1 MAQPTPQDFS
11 FGNRTGKALYEELA
25 VNREQVIQKARDLAR
40 ISLPSEFPPEGYRP
54 GDNLKPPNQS
64 INARG
69 LVNLS
74 SRIMLTAL
82 PPGLPILKYNIIE
95 HRLRKDFEADPKLY
109 AMTLLALARREV
121 AIRQRMEDTTTR
133 TAYGEL
139 DMQLLLAGNALWRH
153 ITINSPSVHKMTDY
167 VVKRNSV
174 GEQLKVILKL
184 TISLSDVDLET
195 RGFIENV
202 RQSLAKRDTTSDEVV
217 IECCQK
223 VHRVSKTERVWL
235 YWEEYEGELIPGT
248 DVQTAYDAPP
258 LYAAWLKP
266 NYGFD
271 WGTSY
276 CQLYEGDMYIV
287 ENDNGSLN
295 DASEAAALT
304 WLFVRP
310 GGVTSKRVLEKAEN
324 LKIMHGDAAD
334 ITTFRLE
341 KGSDFN
347 FVVSKTER
355 AERRL
360 GQAFLLVSAIQRQ
373 GERVTK
379 EEWVQMVGELNQAMG
394 GLYAT
399 FAQGPGKAVITRF
412 IALAED
418 EDDELVPLPKGV
430 IRIAPITGLDAMAID
445 EEARNLEEALTVA
458 REVLGDLV
466 AEKIDLDEALLRILA
481 GRRVRPDGLVLGL
494 EQQAS
499 NKQQAMQEQ
508 AGMTMLDK
516 AAGPIAKEGAAA
528 LSEVLT
534 PQLAQQLQAA
544 TEGQQ

>member
-1 MAQPTPQDFS
+1 MAIPTMRDYS
-11 FGNRTGKALYEELA
+11 FGNRTAAACYEDWA
-25 VNREQVIQKARDLAR
+25 VNREQVIQKARDLAK
-40 ISLPSEFPPEGYRP
+40 ISIPSEFPPEGYRP
-54 GDNLKPPNQS
+54 GDNLPPPNQS

-74 SRIMLTAL
+74 SRIMLTAM
-82 PPGLPILKYNIIE
+82 PPGLPMLKYNIIE
-95 HRLRKDFEADPKLY
+95 HKLRKDFEADPKLY

-153 ITINSPSVHKMTDY
+153 ISINSPSVHKMTDY

-184 TISLSDVDLET
+184 WVNLSDMDSET

-202 RQSLAKRDTTSDEVV
+202 RQLLAKKDTSSDEVV
-217 IECCQK
+217 IQCCQK
-223 VHRVSKTERVWL
+223 LHRVSKTERVWL

-248 DVQTAYDAPP
+248 DVQTEYTAPP
-258 LYAAWLKP
+258 LYAAWMKP

-304 WLFVRP
+304 WIFVKP

-324 LKIMHGDAAD
+324 LKVMHGDAAD

-347 FVVSKTER
+347 FVVTKTER

-360 GQAFLLVSAIQRQ
+360 GQAFLMVSSIQRA

-394 GLYAT
+394 GLYST
-399 FAQGPGKAVITRF
+399 FAQGPGKNIVTRF
-412 IALAED
+412 IALAEEED
-418 EDDELVPLPKGV
+418 EDLVPLPKGV
-430 IRIAPITGLDAMAID
+430 IRISPITGLDAMAMD
-445 EEARNLEEALTVA
+445 EEAQSLEAALMTA

-466 AEKIDLDEALLRILA
+466 AEKIDMDEALLRILA
-481 GRRVRPDGLVLGL
+481 GRRVRPDGLVLSM
-494 EQQAS
+494 ETQQA
-499 NKQQAMQEQ
+499 NTQQAEQ
-508 AGMTMLDK
+508 KQAQAVMLDK
-516 AAGPIAKEGAAA
+516 ATGPIAKEGAAA
-528 LSEVLT
+528 LSQVLT
-534 PQLAQQLQAA
+534 PQLAAQMKEQTQ
-544 TEGQQ
+544 